1 MVWLLVTFWDNFRS
15 IGVVWVFVKCQ
26 YQVFDLIWFMRL
38 DGLDFWKLMRLE
50 FFLYGPINS
59 KEAWNHFCML
69 LVRGILTESH
79 F

>member
-1 MVWLLVTFWDNFRS
+1 MVWILVTLWDNFRS
-15 IGVVWVFVKCQ
+15 VGVVRVFVECQ
-26 YQVFDLIWFMRL
+26 FQGFGLIWFMRW
-38 DGLDFWKLMRLE
+38 DGLDFWKLMRLG

-69 LVRGILTESH
+69 LVGGILTKSH